1 MNVLS
6 INDKLLDVKKIFSI
20 FEALQECW
28 QFFLEDLNMIVA
40 KLKYLRKAFFILS
53 GLFFI
58 SLLSVAQSEAEVKRE
73 LESRGIDTLEEIQ
86 AELSKRGMSEADA
99 RRQAKLYGLDYD
111 QYLQKYVLNKEAT
124 NSSVEPIKKITL
136 DTVDYTA
143 EIQDDKSQ
151 IAPTVD
157 VSQKPDD
164 SDGLKYFGYD
174 IFQNNPFSNQQAL
187 VGNIDP
193 GYIVGP
199 GDELRVYLWG
209 EAEFQFEGTVD
220 INGNLFMPNVGQVFV
235 SGTTYQN
242 LNIRLKQYLSR
253 FYSGL
258 TKDKIFLDVS
268 LTKLR
273 PIRIMVMGES
283 NNPGSHLIN
292 AFATTLNSLYASGGI
307 KTSGSLRDIK
317 VFRNNKFVSTIDL
330 YDYLIKGSISEDLR
344 LMSNDVIFI
353 QSRLNSITLKGE
365 VNRQGIYELKAG
377 EGLVDLLGFAGG
389 LKPTA
394 HTESVTIKRV
404 KSLVGRNR
412 DSAFDREIITID
424 YGQLLADGVNF
435 RIQDGDEI
443 SFGKVL
449 DKFDNLV
456 TVAGSVFRPGEY
468 ELSEDMT
475 IRSLIESAGGL
486 RPNTYFE
493 KIDLFR
499 KDRNGDLKFR
509 SLSLSEIINGT
520 INSDLSL
527 QADDS
532 IKVYNDEELKSLE
545 TVSIEGFLSEPKSV
559 LWRENLTLYD
569 LIFMSANI
577 EDLEYQNR
585 ILTSRADL
593 HRYQA
598 GRTEYQVIPFS
609 LDNVLDKRF
618 NAVLKP
624 KDKVILYSRDINEV
638 LDKYVTIRGAVKNEG
653 RFVLT
658 DSMTVED
665 LILQA
670 GGFVRTSFKDSV
682 TVSREKFD
690 FTGNQIAEL
699 RRVETDLD
707 YLLGLGQKLNTSYF
721 LEHNDNVSV
730 DRIPGS
736 SDQRRISVG
745 GEVKFPGSYYLES
758 KGETLSQAIKKA
770 GGLSPNVYVPGARF
784 YRNGEQL
791 AFSFDQLFIK
801 KNTNHDIILQPND
814 SIYFPESVYTIKI
827 EGEVV
832 NPSLQKFIANQGVKT
847 YLRNSGGKTKQ
858 AKKVY
863 LTQPNGFTKKVGW
876 FSNPKVLD
884 GATISVS
891 AKPPKRERES
901 GKFLENFGTIAA
913 IVSSTLTTIFLVER
927 LGN

>member
-1 MNVLS
+1 
-6 INDKLLDVKKIFSI
+6 
-20 FEALQECW
+20 
-28 QFFLEDLNMIVA
+28 MIGT
-40 KLKYLRKAFFILS
+40 KLKYLAVSSIFLY
-53 GLFFI
+53 
-58 SLLSVAQSEAEVKRE
+58 LLLLAPLMALGQSEQQVKQE
-73 LESRGIDTLEEIQ
+73 LEKRGIDTLEEIQ
-86 AELSKRGMSEADA
+86 AELRKRGMSEADA

-124 NSSVEPIKKITL
+124 TTSAEPINSIEPDL
-136 DTVDYTA
+136 VDYTT
-143 EIQDDKSQ
+143 EIKDDRSQ

-157 VSQKPDD
+157 VTKKPDD

-174 IFQNNPFSNQQAL
+174 VFNNNPYANQQAL

-209 EAEFQFEGTVD
+209 EAEFQFEGIVD

-242 LNIRLKQYLSR
+242 LNQRLKQYLSR

-258 TKDKIFLDVS
+258 TKNKIFLDVS

-317 VFRNNKFVSTIDL
+317 VFRNNKFVSTVDL

-353 QSRLNSITLKGE
+353 QSRLNSISLKGE
-365 VNRQGIYELKAG
+365 VNRQGIYELKSG

-389 LKPTA
+389 LKPSA
-394 HTESVTIKRV
+394 HTGGVTIKRI
-404 KSLVGRNR
+404 KPLIGRND

-424 YGQLLADGVNF
+424 YDQLLQDGVNF

-443 SFGKVL
+443 TFSKVL

-456 TVAGSVFRPGEY
+456 TIAGSVFRPGEY
-468 ELSEDMT
+468 ELLEDMT
-475 IRSLIESAGGL
+475 IRSLIENAGGL

-509 SLSLSEIINGT
+509 SLSLSDIIGGQ

-527 QADDS
+527 QPDDS
-532 IKVYNDEELKSLE
+532 VKIYNDQELGALQ
-545 TVSIEGFLSEPKSV
+545 TVSIEGFLSEPKTV
-559 LWRENLTLYD
+559 LWRENFTLYD

-593 HRYQA
+593 LRYQE
-598 GRTEYQVIPFS
+598 GRTDYQVVPFN

-618 NAVLKP
+618 NAVLRP
-624 KDKVILYSRDINEV
+624 KDKVILYSRDINEI

-653 RFVLT
+653 RFLLT

-699 RRVETDLD
+699 KRVKTDMS
-707 YLLGLGQKLNTSYF
+707 YLVGINTKSTSSYF

-730 DRIPGS
+730 DNIPGS
-736 SDQRRISVG
+736 SEQRRVSVG
-745 GEVKFPGSYYLES
+745 GEVKFPGTYNLES
-758 KGETLSQAIKKA
+758 KGETLSQLINKV
-770 GGLSPNVYVPGARF
+770 GGLSPNAYLPGATF
-784 YRNGEQL
+784 TRNGQRL
-791 AFSFDQLFIK
+791 AFSFDDLFNK
-801 KNTNHDIILQPND
+801 GNTKFDIVLQPND
-814 SIYFPESVYTIKI
+814 EIYFPESVYTISVQ
-827 EGEVV
+827 GEVV
-832 NPSLQKFIANQGVKT
+832 NPSLQKFTENLGVRA
-847 YLRNSGGKTKQ
+847 YLRNSGGKTKN
-858 AKKVY
+858 AKKIF
-863 LTQPNGFTKKVGW
+863 LTQPNGFTRKVGW

-884 GATISVS
+884 GATITVS
-891 AKPPKRERES
+891 AKPAKREREP

-913 IVSSTLTTIFLVER
+913 IVSSTLTTIFLVQR
-927 LGN
+927 LDNN

>member
-1 MNVLS
+1 M
-6 INDKLLDVKKIFSI
+6 IATKRKYA
-20 FEALQECW
+20 ALASV
-28 QFFLEDLNMIVA
+28 FLAV
-40 KLKYLRKAFFILS
+40 
-53 GLFFI
+53 
-58 SLLSVAQSEAEVKRE
+58 LLSLPLTSYGQSEQQVKRE

-86 AELSKRGMSEADA
+86 AELRKRGMSEADA

-111 QYLQKYVLNKEAT
+111 QYLQKYVLNKEA
-124 NSSVEPIKKITL
+124 SSTELDPIEKIVL
-136 DTVDYTA
+136 DTVGYTT
-143 EIQDDKSQ
+143 EIKEQNNQ
-151 IAPTVD
+151 VARTID
-157 VSQKPDD
+157 VTKKPDD

-174 IFQNNPFSNQQAL
+174 VFNNNPYANQQAL

-193 GYIVGP
+193 GYIIGP

-209 EAEFQFEGTVD
+209 EAEFQFEGIVD

-242 LNIRLKQYLSR
+242 LNERLKQYLSR

-258 TKDKIFLDVS
+258 TKNKIFLDVS

-307 KTSGSLRDIK
+307 KTSGSLREIK

-330 YDYLIKGSISEDLR
+330 YDYLIKGAISEDLR

-353 QSRLNSITLKGE
+353 QSRLNSVSLKGE
-365 VNRQGIYELKAG
+365 VNRQGIYELKSG

-394 HTESVTIKRV
+394 HTEAVTIKRI
-404 KSLVGRNR
+404 KPLIGRSG

-424 YGQLLADGVNF
+424 YNQLMSEGVNF
-435 RIQDGDEI
+435 RLQDGDEI
-443 SFGKVL
+443 SFSKVL

-456 TVAGSVFRPGEY
+456 TIAGSVFRPGEY
-468 ELSEDMT
+468 ELLEDMT
-475 IRSLIESAGGL
+475 IRSLIENAGGL

-493 KIDLFR
+493 KVDLFR

-509 SLSLSEIINGT
+509 SLSLAEIIDGQ
-520 INSDLSL
+520 INSDLGL

-532 IKVYNDEELKSLE
+532 IKIYNDEELKSLE
-545 TVSIEGFLSEPKSV
+545 TVSIEGFLSEPKTV

-593 HRYQA
+593 LRYQA
-598 GRTEYQVIPFS
+598 GRTEYQTVPFNV
-609 LDNVLDKRF
+609 DNVLDKRF
-618 NAVLKP
+618 NAVLRP
-624 KDKVILYSRDINEV
+624 KDKIILYSRDINEV

-670 GGFVRTSFKDSV
+670 GGFIRTSFKDSV

-690 FTGNQIAEL
+690 FSGNQIAEL
-699 RRVETDLD
+699 RRVRTDLD
-707 YLLGLGQKLNTSYF
+707 YLLGGSEKASDSYF
-721 LEHNDNVSV
+721 LEHNDNISV

-736 SDQRRISVG
+736 SEQRSISVG
-745 GEVKFPGSYYLES
+745 GEVKFPGVYYLES
-758 KGETLSQAIKKA
+758 KGETLSQAINKA
-770 GGLSPNVYVPGARF
+770 GGLSPNVYIPGAQF
-784 YRNGEQL
+784 FRNGERL
-791 AFSFDQLFIK
+791 SFAFEQLFIK
-801 KNTNHDIILQPND
+801 KNSNHDIILQPND
-814 SIYFPESVYTIKI
+814 SIYFPESVYTIKVQ
-827 EGEVV
+827 GEVV
-832 NPSLQKFIANQGVKT
+832 NPSLQKFRENQGVKA
-847 YLRNSGGKTKQ
+847 YLKNSGGKTKDGR
-858 AKKVY
+858 KIF
-863 LTQPNGFTKKVGW
+863 LTQPNGFTRKVGW
-876 FSNPKVLD
+876 LSNPKVLD
-884 GATISVS
+884 GATITVS
-891 AKPPKRERES
+891 AKPPKREREP
-901 GKFLENFGTIAA
+901 GKFLENFGTVAA
-913 IVSSTLTTIFLVER
+913 IISSTLTTIFLVDR

>member
-1 MNVLS
+1 
-6 INDKLLDVKKIFSI
+6 
-20 FEALQECW
+20 
-28 QFFLEDLNMIVA
+28 MI
-40 KLKYLRKAFFILS
+40 
-53 GLFFI
+53 
-58 SLLSVAQSEAEVKRE
+58 AQTEQQVNRE
-73 LESRGIDTLEEIQ
+73 LEKRGIDTIEEVQ
-86 AELSKRGMSEADA
+86 AELRKRGLSEEDA

-111 QYLQKYVLNKEAT
+111 QYLQKYILNKETST
-124 NSSVEPIKKITL
+124 NEVNPVTKITPDL
-136 DTVDYTA
+136 VDYTT
-143 EIQDDKSQ
+143 EIKDQNNQ
-151 IAPTVD
+151 VAPTVE
-157 VSQKPDD
+157 VSEKPDD
-164 SDGLKYFGYD
+164 NDGLKYFGYD
-174 IFQNNPFSNQQAL
+174 VFNNNPYANQQAL

-209 EAEFQFEGTVD
+209 EAEFQFEGVVD

-242 LNIRLKQYLSR
+242 LNQRLKQYLSR

-353 QSRLNSITLKGE
+353 QSRMNSISLKGE
-365 VNRQGIYELKAG
+365 VNRQGIYELKSG

-394 HTESVTIKRV
+394 HTSSVTIKRV
-404 KSLVGRNR
+404 KPLIGR
-412 DSAFDREIITID
+412 DSDSVFDREIITID
-424 YGQLLADGVNF
+424 YGQLLQDGVNF

-443 SFGKVL
+443 IFNKVL

-456 TVAGSVFRPGEY
+456 TIAGSVFRPGEY
-468 ELSEDMT
+468 ELVEDMT
-475 IRSLIESAGGL
+475 IRSLIENAGGL

-493 KIDLFR
+493 KLDLFR

-509 SLSLSEIINGT
+509 SLSLSEIINGQ
-520 INSDLSL
+520 INSDLNL

-532 IKVYNDEELKSLE
+532 IKIYSDQELKSLE
-545 TVSIEGFLSEPKSV
+545 TVSIEGFLSEPKTV
-559 LWRENLTLYD
+559 LWRENLSLYD

-593 HRYQA
+593 LRYQA
-598 GRTEYQVIPFS
+598 GKTEYQVIPFN
-609 LDNVLDKRF
+609 LDNVLDKKF

-699 RRVETDLD
+699 TRVKTDLP
-707 YLLGLGQKLNTSYF
+707 YLLGVQAKSNASYF
-721 LEHNDNVSV
+721 LEHNDNISV

-736 SDQRRISVG
+736 SEQRSVTVG
-745 GEVKFPGSYYLES
+745 GEVKFPGTYSLES
-758 KGETLSQAIKKA
+758 KGETLLGLIDKV
-770 GGLSPNVYVPGARF
+770 GGLSPNAYLGGATF
-784 YRNGEQL
+784 IRNGQRL
-791 AFSFDQLFIK
+791 AFSFDDLFTK
-801 KNTNHDIILQPND
+801 RSSKFDIVLQPND
-814 SIYFPESVYTIKI
+814 QIYIPESVYTINVQ
-827 EGEVV
+827 GEVV
-832 NPSLQKFIANQGVKT
+832 NPSLQKFIENQGVRA

-858 AKKVY
+858 AKKIF
-863 LTQPNGFTKKVGW
+863 LTRPDGFTRKIGW

-884 GATISVS
+884 GSVITVS
-891 AKPPKRERES
+891 TKPVKTREREP

>member
-1 MNVLS
+1 
-6 INDKLLDVKKIFSI
+6 
-20 FEALQECW
+20 
-28 QFFLEDLNMIVA
+28 MILA
-40 KLKYLRKAFFILS
+40 KLKYLRKAFF
-53 GLFFI
+53 
-58 SLLSVAQSEAEVKRE
+58 LLSVMLFMPLLIVAQSEQEVKKE
-73 LESRGIDTLEEIQ
+73 LEARGIDTLEEIQ
-86 AELSKRGMSEADA
+86 AELRKRGMSEADA

-111 QYLQKYVLNKEAT
+111 QYLEKYVVNKEGT
-124 NSSVEPIKKITL
+124 NNKIEPIKKISL

-143 EIQDDKSQ
+143 EIKDDKSQ
-151 IAPTVD
+151 VASVID
-157 VSQKPDD
+157 VTKKPDD

-174 IFQNNPFSNQQAL
+174 IFENNPFSNQQAL

-242 LNIRLKQYLSR
+242 LNVRLKQYLSR

-258 TKDKIFLDVS
+258 TKNKIFLDVS
-268 LTKLR
+268 MTKLR

-353 QSRLNSITLKGE
+353 QSRLNSVSLKGE

-389 LKPTA
+389 LMPTA
-394 HTESVTIKRV
+394 YTESVTIKRV
-404 KSLVGRNR
+404 KSMIGKNS

-424 YGQLLADGVNF
+424 YGQLLAGGVNF

-456 TVAGSVFRPGEY
+456 TIAGSVFRPGEY
-468 ELSEDMT
+468 ELSQDMT
-475 IRSLIESAGGL
+475 IRSLIENAGGL

-509 SLSLSEIINGT
+509 SVSLSEIINGK

-532 IKVYNDEELKSLE
+532 VKIYNDEELRSLE

-559 LWRENLTLYD
+559 LWRENFTLYD

-593 HRYQA
+593 LRYQA
-598 GRTEYQVIPFS
+598 GKTEYQVIPFN
-609 LDNVLDKRF
+609 LDNVLDKKF

-624 KDKVILYSRDINEV
+624 KDKVILYSRDINEI

-682 TVSREKFD
+682 TVSRENFD
-690 FTGNQIAEL
+690 FTGNEIAEL
-699 RRVETDLD
+699 TRLKTDLD
-707 YLLGLGQKLNTSYF
+707 YLVGVSNRSAENYV
-721 LEHNDNVSV
+721 LEHNDFVKV

-736 SDQRRISVG
+736 SEQRSITVG
-745 GEVKFPGSYYLES
+745 GEIKFPGTYYLES

-770 GGLSPNVYVPGARF
+770 GGLSPNAYVPGAIF

-791 AFSFDQLFIK
+791 AFSFEQLIIK
-801 KNTNHDIILQPND
+801 KNIKHDIILQPND
-814 SIYFPESVYTIKI
+814 SIYFPESVYTVKI
-827 EGEVV
+827 EGEVA
-832 NPSLQKFIANQGVKT
+832 NPSLQKFVENQSVKS
-847 YLRNSGGKTKQ
+847 YLRNSGGKTRDGRKI
-858 AKKVY
+858 Y
-863 LTQPNGFTKKVGW
+863 LTKPNGFTRRVGW
-876 FSNPKVLD
+876 FANPKVLD
-884 GATISVS
+884 GSIITVS
-891 AKPPKRERES
+891 AKPPKKERES
-901 GKFLENFGTIAA
+901 GKFLESFGTIAA
-913 IVSSTLTTIFLVER
+913 IVSSTLTTIFLVDR

>member
-1 MNVLS
+1 
-6 INDKLLDVKKIFSI
+6 
-20 FEALQECW
+20 
-28 QFFLEDLNMIVA
+28 MIIGQTEQQVN
-40 KLKYLRKAFFILS
+40 
-53 GLFFI
+53 
-58 SLLSVAQSEAEVKRE
+58 RE
-73 LESRGIDTLEEIQ
+73 LEKRGIDTIEEVQ
-86 AELSKRGMSEADA
+86 AELRKRGLSEADA

-111 QYLQKYVLNKEAT
+111 QYLQKYILNKET
-124 NSSVEPIKKITL
+124 PSTEVDPITKITS
-136 DTVDYTA
+136 DTVDYTT
-143 EIQDDKSQ
+143 EIRDQNNQ
-151 IAPTVD
+151 IAPTVEISD
-157 VSQKPDD
+157 KPDAND
-164 SDGLKYFGYD
+164 ELKYFGYD
-174 IFQNNPFSNQQAL
+174 VFNNNPFANQQAL

-209 EAEFQFEGTVD
+209 EAELQFEGVVD

-242 LNIRLKQYLSR
+242 LNQRLKQYLSR

-353 QSRLNSITLKGE
+353 QSRMNSISLKGE
-365 VNRQGIYELKAG
+365 VNREGIYELKSG

-394 HTESVTIKRV
+394 HTGSVTIKRIKPLLGR
-404 KSLVGRNR
+404 KS

-424 YGQLLADGVNF
+424 YGQLLQDGVNF

-443 SFGKVL
+443 TFSKVL

-456 TVAGSVFRPGEY
+456 TIAGSVFRPGEY
-468 ELSEDMT
+468 ELLEDMT
-475 IRSLIESAGGL
+475 IRSLIENAGGL

-493 KIDLFR
+493 KVDLFR

-509 SLSLSEIINGT
+509 SLSLSEIINGQ
-520 INSDLSL
+520 INSDLNL

-532 IKVYNDEELKSLE
+532 IKIYSDQELKSLE
-545 TVSIEGFLSEPKSV
+545 TVSIEGFLSEPKTV
-559 LWRENLTLYD
+559 LWRENLSLYD

-593 HRYQA
+593 LRYQS
-598 GRTEYQVIPFS
+598 GKTEYQVIPFN
-609 LDNVLDKRF
+609 LDNVLDKKF

-682 TVSREKFD
+682 TVSRERFD

-699 RRVETDLD
+699 TRVKTDLP
-707 YLLGLGQKLNTSYF
+707 YLLGVQAKSSDSYF
-721 LEHNDNVSV
+721 LEHNDNISV
-730 DRIPGS
+730 DMIPGS
-736 SDQRRISVG
+736 SEQRSVTVG
-745 GEVKFPGSYYLES
+745 GEVKYPGTYSLES
-758 KGETLSQAIKKA
+758 KGETLSQLIEKV
-770 GGLSPNVYVPGARF
+770 GGLSPNAYVSGATF
-784 YRNGEQL
+784 TRNGERL
-791 AFSFDQLFIK
+791 AFSFDDLFL
-801 KNTNHDIILQPND
+801 KNNPKFDIILQPND
-814 SIYFPESVYTIKI
+814 QIYFPEAVYTIRV
-827 EGEVV
+827 EGEVM
-832 NPSLQKFIANQGVKT
+832 NPSLQKFTENQGVKA
-847 YLRNSGGKTKQ
+847 YLRNSGGKTKN
-858 AKKVY
+858 AKKVF
-863 LTQPNGFTKKVGW
+863 LTQPNGFTRKVGW

-884 GATISVS
+884 GATITVS
-891 AKPPKRERES
+891 AKPAKREKQP

>member
-1 MNVLS
+1 MTGT
-6 INDKLLDVKKIFSI
+6 
-20 FEALQECW
+20 
-28 QFFLEDLNMIVA
+28 
-40 KLKYLRKAFFILS
+40 KLKYFTAKSVFLL
-53 GLFFI
+53 GLLVAP
-58 SLLSVAQSEAEVKRE
+58 LLTMAQSEEQVNKE
-73 LESRGIDTLEEIQ
+73 LEKRGIDTIEEIQ
-86 AELSKRGMSEADA
+86 AELRKRGLSEADA

-111 QYLQKYVLNKEAT
+111 QYLQKYILNKET
-124 NSSVEPIKKITL
+124 STTQLDPVTKVTL

-143 EIQDDKSQ
+143 ETKDQKNIV
-151 IAPTVD
+151 APTIE
-157 VSQKPDD
+157 VSEKPDD
-164 SDGLKYFGYD
+164 YEDLEYFGYN
-174 IFQNNPFSNQQAL
+174 IFNNNPYANQQAL

-209 EAEFQFEGTVD
+209 EAEFQFEGVVD

-242 LNIRLKQYLSR
+242 LNQRLKQYLSR

-317 VFRNNKFVSTIDL
+317 VFRNNKFVSNIDL

-353 QSRLNSITLKGE
+353 QSRMNSIFLKGE
-365 VNRQGIYELKAG
+365 VNREGIYELKSG

-394 HTESVTIKRV
+394 HTGSVTIKRI
-404 KSLVGRNR
+404 KPLLDRQG

-424 YGQLLADGVNF
+424 YGQLLQDGVNF

-443 SFGKVL
+443 TFNKVL

-456 TVAGSVFRPGEY
+456 TIAGSVFRPGEY
-468 ELSEDMT
+468 ELLEDMT
-475 IRSLIESAGGL
+475 IRSLIENAGGL

-493 KIDLFR
+493 KVDLFR

-509 SLSLSEIINGT
+509 SLSLSEIINGQ
-520 INSDLSL
+520 INSDLNL

-532 IKVYNDEELKSLE
+532 VKIYSDQELKSLE
-545 TVSIEGFLSEPKSV
+545 TVSIEGFLSEPKTV
-559 LWRENLTLYD
+559 LWRENLSLYD

-593 HRYQA
+593 LRYQA
-598 GRTEYQVIPFS
+598 GKTEYQVIPFN
-609 LDNVLDKRF
+609 LDNVLDKKF

-670 GGFVRTSFKDSV
+670 GGFVRTSFRDSV

-699 RRVETDLD
+699 VRVKTDLP
-707 YLLGLGQKLNTSYF
+707 YLLGAQAKSEDSYF
-721 LEHNDNVSV
+721 LEHNDNISV

-736 SDQRRISVG
+736 AEQRSVTVG
-745 GEVKFPGSYYLES
+745 GEVKFPGTYSLES
-758 KGETLSQAIKKA
+758 KGETLSQLIKKV
-770 GGLSPNVYVPGARF
+770 GGLSPNAYVSGATF
-784 YRNGEQL
+784 TRNGERL
-791 AFSFDQLFIK
+791 TFSFDNLIL
-801 KNTNHDIILQPND
+801 KNNPKFDIVLQPND
-814 SIYFPESVYTIKI
+814 EIYFPEAVYTIKV
-827 EGEVV
+827 EGEVM
-832 NPSLQKFIANQGVKT
+832 NPSLQKFTENQGVRS
-847 YLRNSGGKTKQ
+847 YLRNSGGKTKNG
-858 AKKVY
+858 KKIF
-863 LTQPNGFTKKVGW
+863 LTQPNGFTRRIGW

-884 GATISVS
+884 GATITVS
-891 AKPPKRERES
+891 AKPPKREREP

-913 IVSSTLTTIFLVER
+913 IVSSTLTTIFLVQN
-927 LGN
+927 LSN